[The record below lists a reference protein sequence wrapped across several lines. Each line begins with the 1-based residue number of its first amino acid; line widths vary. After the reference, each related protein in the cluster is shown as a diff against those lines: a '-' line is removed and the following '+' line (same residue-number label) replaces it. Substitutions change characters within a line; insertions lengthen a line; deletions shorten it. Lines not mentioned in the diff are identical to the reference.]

1 MKRKNLLFIIS
12 LLLLLILPLTTRA
25 EVNTKFYFGVLG
37 NRSNSTFTGDKG
49 NDLSNGDTKSKLNPS
64 LIIGIETRKDK
75 TENGNLKFLLGG
87 EVYYDKID
95 KTIIQSDR
103 KYYTSRV
110 FGYDEAENAGK
121 PIYTTN
127 FLLGIRG
134 KIGYEFFKRVSLYGL
149 VGLNYWDRDMH
160 VPINEIKADPFENNW
175 KFMPSYGFGV
185 GVNLTKNFELSFN
198 YMQVLTTKI
207 DSPASEYYSVEC
219 GDTGFT
225 KIGISVITFGLKYKF

>member
-103 KYYTSRV
+103 KYYTNRV
-110 FGYDEAENAGK
+110 FGYDEAENAG
-121 PIYTTN
+121 
-127 FLLGIRG
+127 
-134 KIGYEFFKRVSLYGL
+134 
-149 VGLNYWDRDMH
+149 
-160 VPINEIKADPFENNW
+160 
-175 KFMPSYGFGV
+175 
-185 GVNLTKNFELSFN
+185 
-198 YMQVLTTKI
+198 
-207 DSPASEYYSVEC
+207 
-219 GDTGFT
+219 
-225 KIGISVITFGLKYKF
+225 

>member
-1 MKRKNLLFIIS
+1 MKRKNLFLFVV
-12 LLLLLILPLTTRA
+12 LLLLFLPLTTKA
-25 EVNTKFYFGVLG
+25 EENTKFYFGVLG

-95 KTIIQSDR
+95 KTITQNNQ
-103 KYYTSRV
+103 KYYRDDPFIT
-110 FGYDEAENAGK
+110 EAKNAGK

-160 VPINEIKADPFENNW
+160 VSINEIKADPFENNW